1 MKIEV
6 LILSYLKVLLNWPFL
21 GACLIF
27 TFILMFKEQ
36 IRDFLSRLVRG
47 KVGGFFVEATNPL
60 KQENIIEKDNIK
72 NPKDRA
78 IDYMKNCPEEA
89 FKEYVRTYNA
99 FYFERTFN
107 IVFGSQID
115 LLEYLADKNDK
126 REKDINLYTFYNSFM
141 IKTIPPRVT
150 FDQYLGF
157 LESCK
162 FIKII
167 IGENE
172 KIVEITS
179 YGLNFLS
186 YIKSQYP
193 TTYKYRLY

>member
-1 MKIEV
+1 MKIEE
-6 LILSYLKVLLNWPFL
+6 LILRYLQVLLNWPFL
-21 GACLIF
+21 SACLIF
-27 TFILMFKEQ
+27 TFILMFKKQ
-36 IRDFLSRLVRG
+36 IGDFLSRLVKG
-47 KVGGFFVEATNPL
+47 KVGGLFVEAANPL
-60 KQENIIEKDNIK
+60 KQENVIEEDNIK

-89 FKEYVRTYNA
+89 FREYVRTYNA
-99 FYFERTFN
+99 YFYERTFN
-107 IVFGSQID
+107 IIFGSQID
-115 LLEYLADKNDK
+115 LLEYLANKKDK

-167 IGENE
+167 IEESE

-193 TTYKYRLY
+193 TTYKYRFY